1 MTSRIDQVLA
11 DFRAR
16 VMDRDATTQRML
28 TERWL
33 AVEAR
38 LDAQATALALE
49 IDTLR
54 NAGQTITPGKLARLD
69 RYQAL
74 LAQAQVE
81 VEQYE
86 RWANGQI
93 AENQRVYAEMG
104 RGYFEAAMQ
113 AALTNP
119 EGIAVNFNRLPVGA
133 TNAMIGFTGNGAP
146 LLDLLIKDY
155 PKTAAGL
162 TQALVNGTAQGWN
175 PRKTAREMM
184 RAMGGNLDRA
194 LVIARTEQLRSYRA
208 AAQVGLESN
217 ADILDGWVWSSALTA
232 NTCPV
237 CWALHGSIH
246 PVTEAMQDHVC
257 GRCHP
262 AGVLVSGPVPVAAT
276 TRYYQGK
283 IVRIRTASGIELS
296 LTPNHPVLTPGGW
309 IACGLLKEG
318 DYVISGSAREQAAA
332 SVNKN
337 NYDAPS
343 LIEEV
348 FKSFDMVSGEM
359 PSTAK
364 NFHGDGMNSDV
375 YVVRTNRQ
383 LWNSINATLS
393 EPGQEHAFGLGD
405 VGLVFLLGQGHLMP
419 VFDGVGDA
427 GCVGL
432 GNRNSPAVFFDRD
445 LLREQSVGRNLIS
458 DFYTGF
464 SQPDPDHVSADAIGF
479 GDGVLGFTRLIPGH
493 YVGDGEGVFAQSVRR
508 GLYGRDGVS
517 LTDIS
522 KQTPF
527 SQDISE
533 PRLRGVEQL
542 GASLNA
548 HARNIG
554 IDRILEVE
562 VTSFSGH
569 VYSLQTQEDWYIS
582 RNYSIDAGGDNRGVI
597 THNCTARP
605 LTKPWKE
612 IGKVIGVDLSGIEE
626 TRTAV
631 ITGDQALSRRGEDFQ
646 RELLGP
652 GRYEL
657 WKSGVKL
664 ADMVTWK
671 DDPEWGRSP
680 ALKPLK
686 EFADAVR

>member
-1 MTSRIDQVLA
+1 VTSRIDQVLA

-133 TNAMIGFTGNGAP
+133 TNAMIGFAGNGAP

-246 PVTEAMQDHVC
+246 PVTEVLQDHVC
-257 GRCHP
+257 GR
-262 AGVLVSGPVPVAAT
+262 
-276 TRYYQGK
+276 
-283 IVRIRTASGIELS
+283 
-296 LTPNHPVLTPGGW
+296 
-309 IACGLLKEG
+309 
-318 DYVISGSAREQAAA
+318 
-332 SVNKN
+332 
-337 NYDAPS
+337 
-343 LIEEV
+343 
-348 FKSFDMVSGEM
+348 
-359 PSTAK
+359 
-364 NFHGDGMNSDV
+364 
-375 YVVRTNRQ
+375 
-383 LWNSINATLS
+383 
-393 EPGQEHAFGLGD
+393 
-405 VGLVFLLGQGHLMP
+405 
-419 VFDGVGDA
+419 
-427 GCVGL
+427 
-432 GNRNSPAVFFDRD
+432 
-445 LLREQSVGRNLIS
+445 
-458 DFYTGF
+458 
-464 SQPDPDHVSADAIGF
+464 
-479 GDGVLGFTRLIPGH
+479 
-493 YVGDGEGVFAQSVRR
+493 
-508 GLYGRDGVS
+508 
-517 LTDIS
+517 
-522 KQTPF
+522 
-527 SQDISE
+527 
-533 PRLRGVEQL
+533 
-542 GASLNA
+542 
-548 HARNIG
+548 
-554 IDRILEVE
+554 
-562 VTSFSGH
+562 
-569 VYSLQTQEDWYIS
+569 
-582 RNYSIDAGGDNRGVI
+582 
-597 THNCTARP
+597 CTARP

-664 ADMVTWK
+664 ADMVMWK
-671 DDPEWGRSP
+671 DDPEWGKSP
-680 ALKPLK
+680 ALRPLK